1 MAKYQV
7 KSKEELQQN
16 VVNGDK
22 STVVYFSHPTS
33 APKLDAA
40 IASAEEDEI
49 DLAIVDIIKYI
60 KNQKIEWDLASIYG
74 QHVIIYIVY
83 DDFSTIL
90 DYIWKLFF
98 SKWGLTV

>member
-1 MAKYQV
+1 MFKMTRHVAGVRNVMARYQV
-7 KSKEELQQN
+7 KSKEEFQQK
-16 VVNGDK
+16 VVTGDK

-60 KNQKIEWDLASIYG
+60 NK
-74 QHVIIYIVY
+74 HH
-83 DDFSTIL
+83 
-90 DYIWKLFF
+90 
-98 SKWGLTV
+98 

>member
-1 MAKYQV
+1 MFKMTRHVAGARHVMAKYRV
-7 KSKEELQQN
+7 KSKEELQQK

-22 STVVYFSHPTS
+22 PTVVYFSDPTS

-60 KNQKIEWDLASIYG
+60 KNQKIE
-74 QHVIIYIVY
+74 
-83 DDFSTIL
+83 
-90 DYIWKLFF
+90 
-98 SKWGLTV
+98 